1 MKTEFFDFFRIFAHR
16 PLQTGRPRKRTE
28 RRPKGYAAALAGL
41 LLAGYLYGCSRQPQA
56 RPERMPVLFDTDLGN
71 DIDDVLAL
79 QMLLNYDRAGV
90 IDLAGISISKA
101 NPYAIEYIDGYC
113 RLNGKNDM
121 PLGYAYRGVTPD
133 DGSYLRRTLD
143 TTVNGRK
150 PLLPVRNIRDSL
162 PEGYKLLRRLLASYP
177 DGSVTV
183 IAVGPQTNLA
193 NLLRSEPDEY
203 SPLDGRALVAQKVKR
218 LSVMGGLFD
227 NTSGFPEWN
236 VVQDAEAARTVFEA
250 WPVPVVASGWEVG
263 NRLLY
268 PHESILRDFPEEHPL
283 AVSYKLYGAMPY
295 DRQTWD
301 LTSVLEAVEPDKGHF
316 DRSPAGIIRIDP
328 AGYSAFTPS
337 AGGQHRY
344 LLLPEERAD
353 ATLAALV
360 NRVTGKREPLHARHP
375 ELSEG
380 AASPL

>member
-1 MKTEFFDFFRIFAHR
+1 
-16 PLQTGRPRKRTE
+16 
-28 RRPKGYAAALAGL
+28 
-41 LLAGYLYGCSRQPQA
+41 
-56 RPERMPVLFDTDLGN
+56 MPVLFDTDLGN

-79 QMLLNYDRAGV
+79 QMLLNYDRAGI

-101 NPYAIEYIDGYC
+101 NPYSIEYIDGYC
-113 RLNGKNDM
+113 RLNGKNSI

-143 TTVNGRK
+143 TVVNGRK
-150 PLLPVRNIRDSL
+150 PLLPVRSIRDSL
-162 PEGYKLLRRLLASYP
+162 PEGYKLLRRLLAAYP

-193 NLLRSEPDEY
+193 ALLRSEADEY
-203 SPLDGRALVAQKVKR
+203 SPLDGRALVAKKVKR
-218 LSVMGGLFD
+218 LSVMGGLFGQGFD
-227 NTSGFPEWN
+227 FPEWN
-236 VVQDAEAARTVFEA
+236 VVQDAEAVRTVFEA
-250 WPVPVVASGWEVG
+250 WPTPVVASGWEVG

-301 LTSVLEAVEPDKGHF
+301 LTSVLEAVEPGKGYF
-316 DRSPAGIIRIDP
+316 NRSPAGIIRIDS
-328 AGYSAFTPS
+328 AGYSVFTPLT
-337 AGGQHRY
+337 GGRHRY
-344 LLLPEERAD
+344 LLLPEEKAD

-360 NRVTGKREPLHARHP
+360 SRVTGKGKALPLRNPEPGK
-375 ELSEG
+375 E
-380 AASPL
+380 AASTF

>member
-1 MKTEFFDFFRIFAHR
+1 MKTKIFDSVRVFASR
-16 PLQTGRPRKRTE
+16 PTRTGRLRKPGKRHTK
-28 RRPKGYAAALAGL
+28 RGASAFAGL
-41 LLAGYLYGCSRQPQA
+41 LLAVCLYGCAGKPGTP
-56 RPERMPVLFDTDLGN
+56 PERMPVLFDTDLGN

-79 QMLLNYDRAGV
+79 QMLLNYDRAGI

-101 NPYAIEYIDGYC
+101 NPYAVEYIDGYC
-113 RLNGKNDM
+113 RLNGKNGI
-121 PLGYAYRGVTPD
+121 PLGYAYRGVMPD

-143 TTVNGRK
+143 TVVNGRK

-193 NLLRSEPDEY
+193 ALLRSVADEY
-203 SPLDGRALVAQKVKR
+203 SPLDGRALVAKKVKL
-218 LSVMGGLFD
+218 LSVMGGLFGHAFD
-227 NTSGFPEWN
+227 FPEWN

-250 WPVPVVASGWEVG
+250 WPTPVVASGWEVG

-301 LTSVLEAVEPDKGHF
+301 LTSVLEAVEPDHGYF
-316 DRSPAGIIRIDP
+316 NRSPAGIIRIDS
-328 AGYSAFTPS
+328 AGYSVFTPL
-337 AGGQHRY
+337 AGGRHRY
-344 LLLPEERAD
+344 LLLPEENAD
-353 ATLAALV
+353 KTLAALV
-360 NRVTGKREPLHARHP
+360 SRVTGKGKAFPLRNPEPG
-375 ELSEG
+375 EE
-380 AASPL
+380 AASLF